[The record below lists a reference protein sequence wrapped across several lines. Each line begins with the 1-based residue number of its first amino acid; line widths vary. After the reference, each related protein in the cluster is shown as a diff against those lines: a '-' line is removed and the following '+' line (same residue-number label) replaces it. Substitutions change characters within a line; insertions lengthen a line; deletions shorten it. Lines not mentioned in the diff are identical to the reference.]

1 MFMRKKEKTKTN
13 NKNNAKKS
21 HLILIGSLLII
32 LGFSIVGG
40 KYIYK
45 YISYKEETKIIE
57 EFLDTEV
64 EEITIEDVIEET
76 PEEPV
81 KEEKKENY
89 NYIAVLEIPTINL
102 KKGLLDINDKNNNVD
117 KNIEILQNSDMP
129 NVKNGL
135 FALAG
140 HSGNSKIAFFNKLHK
155 VNKDDSIYIY
165 YNNMKY
171 TYKVTSITRQ
181 TKQGFIT
188 ISRKKDT
195 TELLLTTCDQAD
207 KTKQV
212 VVMASLVETSNY

>member
-13 NKNNAKKS
+13 NKNYAKKS

-64 EEITIEDVIEET
+64 EEITIENVIEET

-102 KKGLLDINDKNNNVD
+102 KKGLLDIDDKNNNVD
-117 KNIEILQNSDMP
+117 KNIEILKGSSMP
-129 NVKNGL
+129 DQGGNLILAAHNGL
-135 FALAG
+135 GRVAYFR
-140 HSGNSKIAFFNKLHK
+140 NLHK
-155 VNKDDSIYIY
+155 LSIL
-165 YNNMKY
+165 
-171 TYKVTSITRQ
+171 
-181 TKQGFIT
+181 
-188 ISRKKDT
+188 D
-195 TELLLTTCDQAD
+195 
-207 KTKQV
+207 
-212 VVMASLVETSNY
+212 

>member
-1 MFMRKKEKTKTN
+1 
-13 NKNNAKKS
+13 
-21 HLILIGSLLII
+21 
-32 LGFSIVGG
+32 
-40 KYIYK
+40 
-45 YISYKEETKIIE
+45 
-57 EFLDTEV
+57 
-64 EEITIEDVIEET
+64 
-76 PEEPV
+76 
-81 KEEKKENY
+81 
-89 NYIAVLEIPTINL
+89 
-102 KKGLLDINDKNNNVD
+102 
-117 KNIEILQNSDMP
+117 MP

-165 YNNMKY
+165 YNNIKY

>member
-1 MFMRKKEKTKTN
+1 MFMRKKEKIKTN
-13 NKNNAKKS
+13 KNKTRKS
-21 HLILIGSLLII
+21 HFILIGSLLIL
-32 LGFSIVGG
+32 LGFIIVGG
-40 KYIYK
+40 KYIYN
-45 YISYKEETKIIE
+45 YLSYKEETKIIE

-81 KEEKKENY
+81 KEEKKDTY
-89 NYIAVLEIPTINL
+89 NYIAVLEIPIINL

-165 YNNMKY
+165 YNNIKY

-195 TELLLTTCDQAD
+195 TELLLTTCDQTD